1 MAGPSYVLL
10 YDRDCGICSALS
22 RWIRAVD
29 VRRRIRFESIQ
40 SGRGLLKGIP
50 EDRMLDAWHMVAPDG
65 QVTTGGDAVPTL
77 VGAFPI
83 GAGFGRLLRGSS
95 HLMRQVHRLYEFLT
109 RFRDRLVCRLDAPPP
124 SAGSSPW
131 RGAGA
136 ALGSRGSPPP
146 LPGNRGIPALPGS
159 APPSRGNGTPP
170 FPAFPRP
177 VAP

>member
-10 YDRDCGICSALS
+10 YDGDCGICSALS

-95 HLMRQVHRLYEFLT
+95 GLMRQVHRLYAFLT
-109 RFRDRLVCRLDAPPP
+109 RFRDRLGCPLDAAPP
-124 SAGSSPW
+124 SAGLAPRPGGGAPFGF
-131 RGAGA
+131 RGGPHLFPGTPGA
-136 ALGSRGSPPP
+136 P
-146 LPGNRGIPALPGS
+146 
-159 APPSRGNGTPP
+159 APPRNAPPFQRKRKPP
-170 FPAFPRP
+170 FPGSPFPS
-177 VAP
+177 

>member
-50 EDRMLDAWHMVAPDG
+50 EDRMLDAWHIVAPDG

-83 GAGFGRLLRGSS
+83 GAGFGRLLAGSS
-95 HLMRQVHRLYEFLT
+95 GLMRQVHRLLGVLT
-109 RFRDRLVCRLDAPPP
+109 PVHH
-124 SAGSSPW
+124 
-131 RGAGA
+131 
-136 ALGSRGSPPP
+136 
-146 LPGNRGIPALPGS
+146 
-159 APPSRGNGTPP
+159 TPP
-170 FPAFPRP
+170 CRPDPAPAPARP
-177 VAP
+177 APSQQ

>member
-10 YDRDCGICSALS
+10 YDGDCGICSALS

-83 GAGFGRLLRGSS
+83 GAGFGRLLAGSS
-95 HLMRQVHRLYEFLT
+95 GLMRQVHRLYAFLT
-109 RFRDRLVCRLDAPPP
+109 RFRDRLVCRLGAAPP

-131 RGAGA
+131 PGARGA
-136 ALGSRGSPPP
+136 LGFGRCPP
-146 LPGNRGIPALPGS
+146 LFPGNPGTPR
-159 APPSRGNGTPP
+159 PPRNPPRFPGNGKPP
-170 FPAFPRP
+170 F
-177 VAP
+177 

>member
-29 VRRRIRFESIQ
+29 IRGRIRVESIQ
-40 SGRGLLKGIP
+40 TGRGLLKEIP
-50 EDRMLDAWHMVAPDG
+50 EDRMLDAWHMVAPNG

-95 HLMRQVHRLYEFLT
+95 HLMRQVHRFYAFLT
-109 RFRDRLVCRLDAPPP
+109 RFRDRLVCRFDAAPP
-124 SAGSSPW
+124 SAGPFPGRGPAASSSSSAN
-131 RGAGA
+131 RH
-136 ALGSRGSPPP
+136 PPR
-146 LPGNRGIPALPGS
+146 GNRGNPAAPATAPRSPGHRARP
-159 APPSRGNGTPP
+159 APPSP
-170 FPAFPRP
+170 
-177 VAP
+177 

>member
-50 EDRMLDAWHMVAPDG
+50 EDRMLDAWHMVAPNG

-95 HLMRQVHRLYEFLT
+95 GLMRAVHRFYAFLT
-109 RFRDRLVCRLDAPPP
+109 RFRDRLVCRLDAAPPAARSPPRRGTAAP
-124 SAGSSPW
+124 SGSSGGRRRP
-131 RGAGA
+131 RGA
-136 ALGSRGSPPP
+136 RGSPGGP
-146 LPGNRGIPALPGS
+146 
-159 APPSRGNGTPP
+159 
-170 FPAFPRP
+170 
-177 VAP
+177 